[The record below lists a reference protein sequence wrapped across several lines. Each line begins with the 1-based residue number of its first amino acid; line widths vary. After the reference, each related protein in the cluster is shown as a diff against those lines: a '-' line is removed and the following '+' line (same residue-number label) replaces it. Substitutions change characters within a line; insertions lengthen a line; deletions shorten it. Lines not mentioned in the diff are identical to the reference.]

1 MTLEE
6 IKTRIKSY
14 HDIAESER
22 AMAKNERAFYC
33 LNSEVCAYRTCI
45 GLLDHIEPSWHSYPA
60 EIPDKDGTY
69 LVTSENGS
77 VYVFPFWVSN
87 GKFSKDRRSS
97 KVVAWMEMPKPY
109 RKEAE

>member
-6 IKTRIKSY
+6 IKKRIKALMY
-14 HDIAESER
+14 EAQVGMCCHDYNESDFQKGKR
-22 AMAKNERAFYC
+22 HAYMDC
-33 LNSEVCAYRTCI
+33 LKV
-45 GLLDHIEPSWHSYPA
+45 LDTLEPSWHSYPA

-69 LVTSENGS
+69 LITSENGS

-109 RKEAE
+109 KKEDE